1 MKFHALAV
9 TALLSMSTIASGASL
24 WKKVRKACAKGQI
37 EKLEKYKRQ
46 GYDPAR
52 MVARPTDTARSTHMS
67 SFLNYAV
74 YNNAYSLGASFEKTT
89 KCFDWFY
96 QNDALIDVNTKVEI
110 PGFITVYDA
119 GLLANEIQYMDIGDK
134 KREKEILDW
143 YEFLIKNYNYET
155 QNLYMTSLGEPTCD
169 LALAVGEE
177 FSLSGIKRMVELGLK
192 SDGACLSEATGLAEG
207 RGYTSIAN
215 YLKSL

>member
-9 TALLSMSTIASGASL
+9 TALLSMSSIASGASL
-24 WKKVRKACAKGQI
+24 WKKVQKACAKGQI

-52 MVARPTDTARSTHMS
+52 MVAKPTETARSSHMTNFLQS
-67 SFLNYAV
+67 ST
-74 YNNAYSLGASFEKTT
+74 YNGFKTFGGSFEKTT

-96 QNDALIDVNTKVEI
+96 QNDALIDVNTKQKS
-110 PGFITVYDA
+110 PGLVTVYDV
-119 GLLANEIQYMDIGDK
+119 GLLVREIDFMDLGDR

-155 QNLYMTSLGEPTCD
+155 QNLYMTSFGEPTCD
-169 LALAVGEE
+169 LALAVAKE
-177 FSLSGIKRMVELGLK
+177 FSLSGVKRMVELGLK